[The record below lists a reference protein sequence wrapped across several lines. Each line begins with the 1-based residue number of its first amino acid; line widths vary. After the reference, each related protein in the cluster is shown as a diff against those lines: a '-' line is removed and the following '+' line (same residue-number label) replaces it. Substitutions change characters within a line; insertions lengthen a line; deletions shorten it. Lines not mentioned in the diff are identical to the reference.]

1 MSTCPGFGDAL
12 VETIALSFD
21 LVKTQPG
28 KLPKHIETLLQS
40 PAVHTAIKN
49 KLLAV
54 GKDLTKKQQGGTSLP
69 HLTPQQ
75 FIEPFAASVGQVA
88 LHQAKETVKK
98 SPEYKDLLK
107 GLENLKCAV
116 KATPSGIWVNK
127 HETFVIVI
135 LSAVALGGA
144 TVLYSTKWGDPI
156 AKPSTALIKSA
167 LKSGKVGGLEVKLS
181 ELKFIPSQQHVM
193 SSIDI
198 SPTSWTRFKTTFS
211 FAGEVKNGAFTS
223 AKVGTKTLV
232 PLSHSTSVK
241 AQGSTDP
248 LAKAHNFMLTISH
261 KEKGFSLGMTGRL
274 DVNQG
279 ATSSSISS
287 SVNFKRGSMST
298 GASFNA
304 GISGAKK
311 GEHTF
316 STFLRF
322 EL

>member
-1 MSTCPGFGDAL
+1 MSNCPGFGDTL
-12 VETIALSFD
+12 VETIALSFE
-21 LVKTQPG
+21 LVQSQPG
-28 KLPKHIETLLQS
+28 QLPKNIETLLQS
-40 PAVHTAIKN
+40 PQVQNAIKK
-49 KLLAV
+49 KLLEV
-54 GKDLTKKQQGGTSLP
+54 GKDLSKKQRTGAPTP
-69 HLTPQQ
+69 HLSPQQ
-75 FIEPFAASVGQVA
+75 FLEPFATPVGQA
-88 LHQAKETVKK
+88 SLTQAKEMVKK
-98 SPEYKDLLK
+98 SSEYKNLLK
-107 GLENLKCAV
+107 GFDNLQCAV
-116 KATPSGIWVNK
+116 KATPTGIWVNK
-127 HETFVIVI
+127 HETLIIVI

-144 TVLYSTKWGDPI
+144 TVLYSTKSGDPI
-156 AKPSTALIKSA
+156 AKPSTEILKYA

-211 FAGEVKNGAFTS
+211 FAGEVKDGAFTS

-248 LAKAHNFMLTISH
+248 LAKTHNFMLTISH
-261 KEKGFSLGMTGRL
+261 KEKGFSLDMTGRL

-287 SVNFKRGSMST
+287 SVNYKRGSMST

-304 GISGAKK
+304 GISGDKK
-311 GEHTF
+311 GKHTF